1 MRDQDCGAITGC
13 AAPKCQANGQCS
25 TVPVDGG
32 VLCRPAAGMCDV
44 EERCSG
50 TSTACPANLLRTT
63 VCSPAA
69 FPCEADAVCDG
80 VNPFCP
86 VKPLRDGGSVCASPA
101 CLPPVT
107 CSGVAT
113 ACVGPADAGQRCDDN
128 NVCSVD
134 TCAGGTS
141 CTWAVEPSITSRA
154 LLNSFADG
162 GVIRLPLPPSM
173 STFPIPLLGDLTIS
187 LCPAGPRFMTTP
199 PECMLEV
206 RATGMTFTTTRTTQ
220 FTGAGN
226 VSMRV
231 QLLPL
236 TLSGAFSGAGGVSMG
251 VESCAGAMPP
261 TVVSPGSVGVTYGFG
276 IDEGDGG
283 QLTLLPFRN
292 IENDVRGQV
301 RACLPSSV
309 SPMLATPVA
318 DAVRTNVASIIRQ
331 TVEQAFTASLM
342 EQLCL
347 RPSDAGVCQY
357 GTPSNGRC
365 MSGMSCFSAR
375 HFRNVVP
382 TIPACFR

>member
-13 AAPKCQANGQCS
+13 AAPRCQGNACI

-32 VLCRPAAGMCDV
+32 VICRPSLGVCDV

-50 TSTACPANLLRTT
+50 VTTQCPVNVLRTT
-63 VCSPAA
+63 VCAPAA
-69 FPCEADAVCDG
+69 FPCEADAVCNG
-80 VNPFCP
+80 VDPFCP
-86 VKPLRDGGSVCASPA
+86 AKPFRDAGSVCASPA

-113 ACVGPADAGQRCDDN
+113 ACLGPADAGPLCDDR

-162 GVIRLPLPPSM
+162 GVIRVVLPSST
-173 STFPIPLLGDLTIS
+173 STFSFPLGDLTVS

-206 RATGMTFTTTRTTQ
+206 RTTGMTFTTTRTTQ
-220 FTGAGN
+220 FSGAGPA
-226 VSMRV
+226 SMRV
-231 QLLPL
+231 QLLPVSF
-236 TLSGAFSGAGGVSMG
+236 SGLFSGAGGVSMG

-261 TVVSPGSVGVTYGFG
+261 SMVSPVNVPVTYAFR
-276 IDEGDGG
+276 IDEPDGG
-283 QLTLLPFRN
+283 LLTLQPFGNNEADIRN
-292 IENDVRGQV
+292 QV
-301 RACLPSSV
+301 RACLPGSAV
-309 SPMLATPVA
+309 PMLATAVSDSVRNVVA
-318 DAVRTNVASIIRQ
+318 GTIRQ
-331 TVEQAFTASLM
+331 AVEQAFAASLM

-357 GTPSNGRC
+357 GMPTNGLCRA
-365 MSGMSCFSAR
+365 GTNCFSGR
-375 HFRNVVP
+375 HFRDVVP
-382 TIPACFR
+382 TIPACVR